1 SCSSS
6 SSKPSTGNRHR
17 TTTDSPDMLRNTWIV
32 LCLLLCTAPGVGA
45 VSQSPPGDPELR
57 ALLMEAVS
65 QADSFSDAFDAQGW
79 LLDTST
85 RMHRYIPDEAER
97 LRFLR
102 LVHREA
108 TRAGLK
114 PDLVL
119 AVIHVESL
127 FDRFALSRAGAQ
139 GIMQVMPFWK
149 NELGRPDD
157 NLIDLATNLRY
168 GCTILKYYLDLEK
181 GDLRRALA
189 RYNGSLGSHRYP
201 DKVQEYWYRYWYVR
215 DCACSV
221 PVLTQPCQQGP
232 FGLQPRQAVHQLTGG
247 IEDVGG
253 RQHLWAL
260 QLQTLLE
267 VLPHHR
273 KGNPHAVGQFAQ
285 LLTADTVVIDAEYAD
300 IRPRRRQ
307 PVELRQLVQT
317 GSTPLCPVV

>member
-1 SCSSS
+1 
-6 SSKPSTGNRHR
+6 
-17 TTTDSPDMLRNTWIV
+17 MLRNTWIV

-45 VSQSPPGDPELR
+45 VSQSPPVDPELR

-65 QADSFSDAFDAQGW
+65 QADSFSDAFDAQVW
-79 LLDTST
+79 LLDMST

-139 GIMQVMPFWK
+139 GIMQVMPLWK

-168 GCTILKYYLDLEK
+168 GCTILKYYMDLEK

-215 DCACSV
+215 D
-221 PVLTQPCQQGP
+221 
-232 FGLQPRQAVHQLTGG
+232 
-247 IEDVGG
+247 
-253 RQHLWAL
+253 
-260 QLQTLLE
+260 
-267 VLPHHR
+267 
-273 KGNPHAVGQFAQ
+273 
-285 LLTADTVVIDAEYAD
+285 
-300 IRPRRRQ
+300 
-307 PVELRQLVQT
+307 
-317 GSTPLCPVV
+317 

>member
-1 SCSSS
+1 
-6 SSKPSTGNRHR
+6 
-17 TTTDSPDMLRNTWIV
+17 MLRNTWIV

-45 VSQSPPGDPELR
+45 VSQSPPVDPELR

-65 QADSFSDAFDAQGW
+65 QADSFSDAFDAQVW
-79 LLDTST
+79 LLDMST

-168 GCTILKYYLDLEK
+168 GCTILKYYMDMEK

-215 DCACSV
+215 D
-221 PVLTQPCQQGP
+221 
-232 FGLQPRQAVHQLTGG
+232 
-247 IEDVGG
+247 
-253 RQHLWAL
+253 
-260 QLQTLLE
+260 
-267 VLPHHR
+267 
-273 KGNPHAVGQFAQ
+273 
-285 LLTADTVVIDAEYAD
+285 
-300 IRPRRRQ
+300 
-307 PVELRQLVQT
+307 
-317 GSTPLCPVV
+317 

>member
-1 SCSSS
+1 
-6 SSKPSTGNRHR
+6 
-17 TTTDSPDMLRNTWIV
+17 MLRNTWIV

-45 VSQSPPGDPELR
+45 VSQSPPVDPELR

-65 QADSFSDAFDAQGW
+65 QADSFSDAFDAQVW
-79 LLDTST
+79 LLDMST
-85 RMHRYIPDEAER
+85 RMRRYIPDEAER

-168 GCTILKYYLDLEK
+168 GCTILKYYMDLEK

-215 DCACSV
+215 D
-221 PVLTQPCQQGP
+221 
-232 FGLQPRQAVHQLTGG
+232 
-247 IEDVGG
+247 
-253 RQHLWAL
+253 
-260 QLQTLLE
+260 
-267 VLPHHR
+267 
-273 KGNPHAVGQFAQ
+273 
-285 LLTADTVVIDAEYAD
+285 
-300 IRPRRRQ
+300 
-307 PVELRQLVQT
+307 
-317 GSTPLCPVV
+317 